1 MQSNQPI
8 PPSAPATI
16 PNAPPLTEPTSIG
29 NFGQAAQSVGT
40 QALGRGAAIV
50 AAHTAPYVI
59 ASAVGQ
65 TVIIDVAA
73 GAWDLGYVPWIL
85 NKLGVI
91 KGSGT
96 I

>member
-29 NFGQAAQSVGT
+29 NFSQAVGSLGT
-40 QALGRGAAIV
+40 QEGGRLAAIV
-50 AAHTAPYVI
+50 APYVI
-59 ASAVGQ
+59 ASAVGRII
-65 TVIIDVAA
+65 IIDVAA

-85 NKLGVI
+85 DKIGVV
-91 KGSGT
+91 KYSGK